1 MEEQEFIGGD
11 VNCGGR
17 REPAD
22 ISRCFWKKQKK
33 ERGTSVSKT
42 GVLNSSPSFFQPWCR
57 QFLTCRIINM
67 VLRAGTEP
75 AYHQIINGALRG
87 DL

>member
-22 ISRCFWKKQKK
+22 ISRWFWKKTK
-33 ERGTSVSKT
+33 EGKRNICFQNRSFEQFPFLLSALVQTVSH
-42 GVLNSSPSFFQPWCR
+42 LQNNQ
-57 QFLTCRIINM
+57 
-67 VLRAGTEP
+67 
-75 AYHQIINGALRG
+75 YGAEG
-87 DL
+87 WH